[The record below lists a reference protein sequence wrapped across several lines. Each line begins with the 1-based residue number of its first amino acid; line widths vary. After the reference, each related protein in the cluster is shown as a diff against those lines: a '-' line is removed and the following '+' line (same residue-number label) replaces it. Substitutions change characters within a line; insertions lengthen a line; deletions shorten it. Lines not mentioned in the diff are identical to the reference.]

1 MSFRTRIYETT
12 NLGNGRR
19 MVTSGTVSDYWFKG
33 LCCLVWKI
41 FVVWPFKLFI
51 VWPIKIIFRLLVWC
65 AKIVFSIIA
74 FPFKKIFR
82 K

>member
-19 MVTSGTVSDYWFKG
+19 MVTSGTVSDYWFMRLCG
-33 LCCLVWKI
+33 LVLKI
-41 FVVWPFKLFI
+41 FVVWPIKLVI
-51 VWPIKIIFRLLVWC
+51 IWPIKIGFRLLIWC
-65 AKIVFSIIA
+65 IKLIFAIITL
-74 FPFKKIFR
+74 PFKKIFG